1 MLPSLK
7 RNLWEWAR
15 CTRHNLLHLRVFR
28 ISYGGDGLWRVRDDR
43 GVEMVFPYY
52 PYLAFHDIEGY
63 LRDGAWRIEPG
74 MTVLDVG
81 GCWGEF
87 AIYAAKCVGPGG
99 RVLMLEP
106 DPGNIA
112 AARKNFELN
121 GNPSNLE
128 IVPVGLWKE
137 PGKLR
142 FTAGQGAVSSI
153 VGVVDTS
160 GADGAGAGASAG
172 GHTIEIDVESL
183 ASLAQRLG
191 LKRIDFV
198 KMDIEGAELE
208 AIIGAADLP
217 QTFRPRYAIASY
229 HVING
234 KRTADALPEMF
245 ARIGYDSSTGNER
258 HTTTWSWPR

>member
-1 MLPSLK
+1 MLQSLK
-7 RNLWEWAR
+7 RHLYEWAR
-15 CTRHNLLHLRVFR
+15 CTRHNVLHLRVFSV
-28 ISYGGDGLWRVRDDR
+28 SYRRGLWHVRDDR

-87 AIYAAKCVGPGG
+87 AIYAAKCAGPTG

-112 AARKNFELN
+112 AARKNFALN
-121 GNPSNLE
+121 GNPENLQ
-128 IVPVGLWKE
+128 IVPAGLWKE

-142 FTAGQGAVSSI
+142 FAAGQGAVSSI

-160 GADGAGAGASAG
+160 GGDSGGAPS
-172 GHTIEIDVESL
+172 
-183 ASLAQRLG
+183 
-191 LKRIDFV
+191 
-198 KMDIEGAELE
+198 
-208 AIIGAADLP
+208 
-217 QTFRPRYAIASY
+217 
-229 HVING
+229 
-234 KRTADALPEMF
+234 
-245 ARIGYDSSTGNER
+245 
-258 HTTTWSWPR
+258 